1 MIFVT
6 KKLDCS
12 DDLNKAIE
20 MCEFLGGEIYEK
32 HPSSI
37 TFLVEDEA
45 LKSGVLSLIIQKIVV
60 NMNRSDF
67 VVLRNLM

>member
-20 MCEFLGGEIYEK
+20 MCEFWVEK
-32 HPSSI
+32 FMKSIHPALH
-37 TFLVEDEA
+37 FL
-45 LKSGVLSLIIQKIVV
+45 
-60 NMNRSDF
+60 
-67 VVLRNLM
+67 